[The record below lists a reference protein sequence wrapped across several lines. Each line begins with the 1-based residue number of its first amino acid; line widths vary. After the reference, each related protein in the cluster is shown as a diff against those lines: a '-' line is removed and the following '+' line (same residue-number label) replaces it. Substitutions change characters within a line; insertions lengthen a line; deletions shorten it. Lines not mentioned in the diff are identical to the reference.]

1 MAKRVI
7 QSSALITICKD
18 EGAARY
24 DSSTG
29 YLVSLMSNESERTYP
44 RIELSSE
51 DNPDT
56 VKEIF
61 ELDEVKEILYT
72 DYTLMW
78 EDGSSRGMRT
88 LKFPLRTSCKK
99 FLEALDDHRPDIFF
113 RKGTDEGW
121 PNVRNLV
128 PESIAHPAFPADCIN
143 AEGQEIET
151 SGQFKKEIL
160 DFLGQNE
167 SILSRA
173 VLSDESF
180 WRDFIDTIP
189 QLRIKSVAIIRSI
202 FCNNILPVVWRR
214 KVKRSLKRSGY
225 TEDETGGAQETRGTI
240 RRMMVNNNDWSPF
253 KTNKWLF
260 VTPSSS
266 NSRQRTPVSN
276 SRVSEGEENG
286 KVPESP
292 SKRANRPRTLS
303 DRANEIFD
311 NHEAVRNHYAWN

>member
-7 QSSALITICKD
+7 QYSALITICKD
-18 EGAARY
+18 EGATRY

-189 QLRIKSVAIIRSI
+189 QLRIRSVAIVRSI
-202 FCNNILPVVWRR
+202 FFNNILPVVWRR
-214 KVKRSLKRSGY
+214 NVKRSLKNGALIQNEDHFGEWIDKRMGKNERDDVVMGNGVK
-225 TEDETGGAQETRGTI
+225 TEIPQIVFLSSDPETQRVELAELRRRGE
-240 RRMMVNNNDWSPF
+240 SF
-253 KTNKWLF
+253 
-260 VTPSSS
+260 
-266 NSRQRTPVSN
+266 
-276 SRVSEGEENG
+276 EE
-286 KVPESP
+286 
-292 SKRANRPRTLS
+292 
-303 DRANEIFD
+303 
-311 NHEAVRNHYAWN
+311 